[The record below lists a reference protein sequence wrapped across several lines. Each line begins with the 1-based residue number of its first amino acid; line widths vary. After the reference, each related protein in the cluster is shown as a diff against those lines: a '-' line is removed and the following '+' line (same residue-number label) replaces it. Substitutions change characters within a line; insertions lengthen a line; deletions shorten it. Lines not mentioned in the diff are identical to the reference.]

1 MTKDEVLKNLDCDL
15 DLIMKLYEEE
25 KIDDGSV
32 ELQMTQTIKSLKG
45 AKSEK
50 IDVDL

>member
-1 MTKDEVLKNLDCDL
+1 MTIDEVFKNLDCDL

-32 ELQMTQTIKSLKG
+32 EL
-45 AKSEK
+45 
-50 IDVDL
+50 